1 VTQNMPSKNPMP
13 RDFEEMEFTIENE
26 EWNEYELKDGAR
38 IRGRIILNKII
49 RDPYNPNKFSFDFSQ
64 PVWAVFAPTALR
76 GEPNFDRLEKDSS
89 EKFEVH
95 VNRNHEPWN
104 VYRIVKTDQKLKVKL
119 TATEV
124 NRWADKYDKNGLPVY
139 EIPNRVSFDISQKK
153 TKSGQ

>member
-1 VTQNMPSKNPMP
+1 MTQQPPSKKPMPS
-13 RDFEEMEFTIENE
+13 DFEEMEFTVENE

-38 IRGRIILNKII
+38 IRGRIILKKII
-49 RDPYNPNKFSFDFSQ
+49 RDPYNPNVFSFDFSQ
-64 PVWAVFAPTALR
+64 PIWVVFAPTASR
-76 GEPNFDRLEKDSS
+76 GEPNLDRLEKDSS

-124 NRWADKYDKNGLPVY
+124 NRWADKYDNNGLPVY
-139 EIPNRVSFDISQKK
+139 DIPNRVSFDISQK